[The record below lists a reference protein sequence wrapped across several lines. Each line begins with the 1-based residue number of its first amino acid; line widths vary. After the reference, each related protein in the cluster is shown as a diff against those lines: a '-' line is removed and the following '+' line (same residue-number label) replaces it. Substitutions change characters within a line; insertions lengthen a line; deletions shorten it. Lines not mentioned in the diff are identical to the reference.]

1 MEKERE
7 GKEYMLHILF
17 LFIFPFIL
25 FHFMFF
31 FEKDFFLFP
40 FAFFGSLLRGSC
52 QWFSPF
58 R

>member
-52 QWFSPF
+52 Q
-58 R
+58 